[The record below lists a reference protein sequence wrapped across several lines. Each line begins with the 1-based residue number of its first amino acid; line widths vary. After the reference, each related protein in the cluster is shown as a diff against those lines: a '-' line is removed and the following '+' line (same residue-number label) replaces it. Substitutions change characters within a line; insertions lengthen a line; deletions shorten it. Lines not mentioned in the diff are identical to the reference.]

1 MDKEHQ
7 SNSTIGPII
16 GSLIVVIVLTVA
28 ALYIWGQHLNTQEK
42 RRLEMKNLEA
52 ANGQVIVIPI
62 HSTSTDPTDIEN
74 DLNASPTIINN
85 TY

>member
-1 MDKEHQ
+1 
-7 SNSTIGPII
+7 
-16 GSLIVVIVLTVA
+16 
-28 ALYIWGQHLNTQEK
+28 
-42 RRLEMKNLEA
+42 MKNLEA